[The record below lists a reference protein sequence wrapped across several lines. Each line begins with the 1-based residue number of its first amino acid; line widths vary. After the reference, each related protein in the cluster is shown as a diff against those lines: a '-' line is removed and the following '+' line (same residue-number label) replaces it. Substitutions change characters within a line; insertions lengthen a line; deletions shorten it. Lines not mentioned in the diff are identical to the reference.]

1 MNRAIAIGILVVG
14 VVLIIF
20 GVNASNSIGS
30 SVSRAFTGT
39 PTNHSMWLLI
49 GGIAMAVVG
58 LVLSIRG
65 AGSSK
70 S

>member
-1 MNRAIAIGILVVG
+1 MNKAISIAILVVG

-20 GVNASNSIGS
+20 GVSASNSFGS
-30 SVSRAFTGT
+30 SVTRAVTGN

-58 LVLSIRG
+58 LVLSLRG
-65 AGSSK
+65 SRNG
-70 S
+70 